1 MRIISGKFKGLKLQ
15 PPLDSNTRPT
25 SDRLKE
31 ALFSILESHKYNL
44 NINTSKVLDIC
55 SGTGAL
61 GIEAISRGAKVAYF
75 IEKDPKAIHVIE
87 KNILKLKINNKNE
100 VHIKLLKD
108 DAIKA
113 LGKIRTIFD
122 IVFIDPPYNSSII
135 EKCLIG
141 LKESNLI
148 NNNSYIFAESSKN
161 ENFNSDEYE
170 VFDTKIYGKSKL
182 TILRLLGSGSIE

>member
-1 MRIISGKFKGLKLQ
+1 MRIISGKFRGLKLQ

-61 GIEAISRGAKVAYF
+61 GIEAISRGAKVEYF
-75 IEKDPKAIHVIE
+75 IEKDPKAIHLIE

-113 LGKIRTIFD
+113 LKKIRTIFD

-148 NNNSYIFAESSKN
+148 NNDSYIFAESSKN
-161 ENFNSDEYE
+161 ESFNSDEYE

-182 TILRLLGSGSIE
+182 TILRLFRLGSIE

>member
-1 MRIISGKFKGLKLQ
+1 MRIISGKFRGLKLQ

-75 IEKDPKAIHVIE
+75 IEKDPKAIDVIE

-141 LKESNLI
+141 LKELNLI
-148 NNNSYIFAESSKN
+148 NNDSYIFAESSKN

-182 TILRLLGSGSIE
+182 TILRLLRSGSIE

>member
-1 MRIISGKFKGLKLQ
+1 MRIISGKFRGLKLQ
-15 PPLDSNTRPT
+15 APLDSNTRPT

-61 GIEAISRGAKVAYF
+61 GIEAISRGAKVVYF
-75 IEKDPKAIHVIE
+75 IEKDPKATDVIE
-87 KNILKLKINNKNE
+87 KNISKLKKNNQNAIY
-100 VHIKLLKD
+100 VKLIKD

-113 LGKIRTIFD
+113 LGKISAIFD

-135 EKCLIG
+135 EECLIG
-141 LKESNLI
+141 LKELNLI
-148 NNNSYIFAESSKN
+148 NNDSYIFAESSKK
-161 ENFNSDEYE
+161 ESFEFDGYE
-170 VFDTKIYGKSKL
+170 IFDTKTYGKSKL
-182 TILRLLGSGSIE
+182 TILRLIRSCSIE

>member
-1 MRIISGKFKGLKLQ
+1 MRIISGKFRGLKLQ
-15 PPLDSNTRPT
+15 APLDSNTRPT
-25 SDRLKE
+25 SDRFKE

-44 NINTSKVLDIC
+44 NMNTSKVLDIC

-141 LKESNLI
+141 LKELNLI

-182 TILRLLGSGSIE
+182 TILKLLASGSIE

>member
-1 MRIISGKFKGLKLQ
+1 MRIISGKFRGLKLQ
-15 PPLDSNTRPT
+15 APLDSNTRPT

-31 ALFSILESHKYNL
+31 ALFSILGSHKYNL
-44 NINTSKVLDIC
+44 NMNTSKVLDIC

-75 IEKDPKAIHVIE
+75 IEKDPKAIDVIE

-148 NNNSYIFAESSKN
+148 NNDSYIFAESSKN
-161 ENFNSDEYE
+161 ESFNSDEYE

-182 TILRLLGSGSIE
+182 TILRLSRLGSIE

>member
-1 MRIISGKFKGLKLQ
+1 MRIISGKFRGLKLQ

-75 IEKDPKAIHVIE
+75 IEKDPKAIHLIE

-113 LGKIRTIFD
+113 LKKIRTIFD

-148 NNNSYIFAESSKN
+148 NNDSYIFAESSKN
-161 ENFNSDEYE
+161 ESFNSDEYE

-182 TILRLLGSGSIE
+182 TILRLFRLGSIE

>member
-1 MRIISGKFKGLKLQ
+1 MRIISGKFRGLKLQ

-44 NINTSKVLDIC
+44 NISTSKVLDIF

-61 GIEAISRGAKVAYF
+61 GIEAISRGAKVVYF
-75 IEKDPKAIHVIE
+75 IEKDPKATDVIE
-87 KNILKLKINNKNE
+87 KNISKLKKINQNAIY
-100 VHIKLLKD
+100 VKLIKD

-113 LGKIRTIFD
+113 LGKISAIFD

-135 EKCLIG
+135 EECLIG
-141 LKESNLI
+141 LKELNLI
-148 NNNSYIFAESSKN
+148 NNDSYIFAESSKK
-161 ENFNSDEYE
+161 ESFEFDGYE
-170 VFDTKIYGKSKL
+170 IFDTKTYGKSKL
-182 TILRLLGSGSIE
+182 TILRLIRSCSIE

>member
-44 NINTSKVLDIC
+44 NMNTSKVLDIC

-75 IEKDPKAIHVIE
+75 IEKDPKAMNVIE
-87 KNILKLKINNKNE
+87 KNISKLKINNKNE
-100 VHIKLLKD
+100 VEIKLLKD

-135 EKCLIG
+135 
-141 LKESNLI
+141 
-148 NNNSYIFAESSKN
+148 
-161 ENFNSDEYE
+161 DE
-170 VFDTKIYGKSKL
+170 L
-182 TILRLLGSGSIE
+182 

>member
-1 MRIISGKFKGLKLQ
+1 MRIISGKFRGLKLQ
-15 PPLDSNTRPT
+15 APFDSNTRPT

-75 IEKDPKAIHVIE
+75 IEKDPKAIDVIE

-135 EKCLIG
+135 KKCLIG
-141 LKESNLI
+141 LKELNLI
-148 NNNSYIFAESSKN
+148 NNDSYIFAESSKN

>member
-1 MRIISGKFKGLKLQ
+1 MRIISGKFRGLKLQ
-15 PPLDSNTRPT
+15 SPLDSNTRPT

-75 IEKDPKAIHVIE
+75 IEKDPKAIDVIE

-141 LKESNLI
+141 LKELNLI
-148 NNNSYIFAESSKN
+148 NNDSYIFAESSKN

-182 TILRLLGSGSIE
+182 TILRLLRSGSIE

>member
-1 MRIISGKFKGLKLQ
+1 MRIISGKFRGLKLQ
-15 PPLDSNTRPT
+15 APLDSNTRPT

-61 GIEAISRGAKVAYF
+61 GIEAISRGAKVVYF
-75 IEKDPKAIHVIE
+75 IEKDPKATDVIE
-87 KNILKLKINNKNE
+87 KNISKLKKNNQNAIY
-100 VHIKLLKD
+100 VKLIKD

-113 LGKIRTIFD
+113 LGKISAIFD

-135 EKCLIG
+135 EECLIG
-141 LKESNLI
+141 LKELNLI
-148 NNNSYIFAESSKN
+148 NNDSYIFAESSKK
-161 ENFNSDEYE
+161 ESFQADGYE
-170 VFDTKIYGKSKL
+170 IFDTKVYSKSKL
-182 TILRLLGSGSIE
+182 TILRLIRSGSIE

>member
-1 MRIISGKFKGLKLQ
+1 MRIISGKFRGLKLQ
-15 PPLDSNTRPT
+15 SPLDSNTRPT

-31 ALFSILESHKYNL
+31 ALFSTLESHKYNL

-75 IEKDPKAIHVIE
+75 IEKDPKAIDVIE

-141 LKESNLI
+141 LKELNLI
-148 NNNSYIFAESSKN
+148 NNDSYIFAESSKN

>member
-44 NINTSKVLDIC
+44 NINKSKVLDIC

-148 NNNSYIFAESSKN
+148 NNDSYIFAESSKN
-161 ENFNSDEYE
+161 ESFNSDEYE

-182 TILRLLGSGSIE
+182 TILRLLSLGSIE